1 MSSNQRSYSIEKRP
15 KLLFFSKKWRIKKIR
30 ARRGEE
36 ITMTSR
42 TSFDVWFPPGRNPIE
57 AFNTSKTTSN
67 RLTLKVK
74 EDAQPGE
81 YEFSVFCYDDN
92 KMAVGNSSPRMI
104 IIE

>member
-1 MSSNQRSYSIEKRP
+1 MSSNQRSYNIEKRP
-15 KLLFFSKKWRIKKIR
+15 KLLFFSKKRRIKNIR
-30 ARRGEE
+30 VRKGETF
-36 ITMTSR
+36 ILTSR

-57 AFNTSKTTSN
+57 EFNASESTSN
-67 RLTLKVK
+67 RLTLKVR

-104 IIE
+104 IFE

>member
-1 MSSNQRSYSIEKRP
+1 MSSNQRSYNIEKSA
-15 KLLFFSKKWRIKKIR
+15 KFIIFSKKWRIKKIR
-30 ARRGEE
+30 VRKGETF
-36 ITMTSR
+36 ILTSR

-57 AFNTSKTTSN
+57 EFNSSKATSN
-67 RLTLKVK
+67 KLTLKVK

-104 IIE
+104 ILE